1 MKAAQAAQLAEAR
14 FNERM
19 ASLDEEYELDD
30 DTRKVVAEQLKAM
43 PVEDEDETY
52 VKWQKTSEILLKRH
66 SKSFIE
72 EQSKISASEESAKE
86 TKEESTKPT
95 QETEERA
102 EETKASTEA
111 EVVVE
116 EAIENAEVEKE
127 EIPNTTDASEPT
139 LAEKYQTAFNLDQFD
154 IKY

>member
-1 MKAAQAAQLAEAR
+1 
-14 FNERM
+14 
-19 ASLDEEYELDD
+19 YELDD